1 MRAIVQQVVENHV
14 AMHLLAAKED
24 VVRMVFAVRTVS
36 RMIVVM
42 RKGTVTRVV
51 CV

>member
-1 MRAIVQQVVENHV
+1 MNVIVRRDVGSPVVIVHPVE
-14 AMHLLAAKED
+14 KEA
-24 VVRMVFAVRTVS
+24 VVRRGFVVRTVS